1 MALNVGAPILPVL
14 MDCDPPAFT
23 KTMRWYDVPP
33 RAFCMKVAVL
43 PAVSAARYVPPGA
56 PAMLAA
62 RALTTGIETHITDH
76 LLQYGFLEARN

>member
-1 MALNVGAPILPVL
+1 MPVL

-43 PAVSAARYVPPGA
+43 PPISVAQYVPDGA
-56 PAMLAA
+56 PPALAA
-62 RALTTGIETHITDH
+62 RALTTGVETHITDH
-76 LLQYGFLEARN
+76 LLQHGFFEARN